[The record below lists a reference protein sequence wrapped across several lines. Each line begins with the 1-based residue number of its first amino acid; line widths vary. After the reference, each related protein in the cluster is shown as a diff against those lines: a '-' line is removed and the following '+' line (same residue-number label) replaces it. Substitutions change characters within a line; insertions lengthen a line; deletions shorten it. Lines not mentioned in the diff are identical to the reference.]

1 LKETLARMLGKN
13 LNDSAT
19 ACIGELVP
27 LEVSSGMIEHCVK
40 FVADKLIGGEDAY
53 AFGIVD

>member
-1 LKETLARMLGKN
+1 MARMLGKN